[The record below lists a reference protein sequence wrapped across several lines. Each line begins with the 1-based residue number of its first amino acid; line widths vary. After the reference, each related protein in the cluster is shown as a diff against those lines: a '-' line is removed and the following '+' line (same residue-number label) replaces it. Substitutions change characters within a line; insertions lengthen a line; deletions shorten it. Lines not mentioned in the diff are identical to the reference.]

1 MPLDKER
8 GDPPRQWKTENE
20 RETNQESTTQEEYRM
35 IRNPWTS
42 VLVTAGV
49 ISAASVLQAEEGEQ
63 HPVVSALQSTTIS
76 GYVDT
81 SGIWLFEGGGTQ
93 LPGRSFDGSTKQ
105 NGFNLNVF
113 SLAIEKPLDDANWAA
128 GYRAQ
133 LLFGPDA
140 NALGSLSP
148 LGTSSGDFAVK
159 NAYVSLRAPLGN
171 GLKFKAGVWDTVVG
185 YEVFEAGNNPN
196 YSRSYGYYI
205 EPIVHTGVLAS
216 YDFTQWLSING
227 GVANGVADR
236 TVLNKINNRA
246 LDDDGTVAAG
256 KLSYLGSLALTA
268 PESLGFLAGSILYGG
283 IVDTGIGEDAY
294 GGDDV
299 INFYAGLTLLT
310 PWKALSI
317 GAAYDYQSNGAFDN
331 SYANALAGYASLRLT
346 EKLKL
351 NGRVDYATGSPT
363 TFGVATGNDVELLGV
378 VGTLDYSLW
387 ANAITRL
394 EFRWDN
400 DLSGDGAFIDGTK
413 TSAMSLALNVIYRF

>member
-1 MPLDKER
+1 
-8 GDPPRQWKTENE
+8 
-20 RETNQESTTQEEYRM
+20 M

-42 VLVTAGV
+42 VLLTAGV
-49 ISAASVLQAEEGEQ
+49 ISAGSVLQAEEAQ
-63 HPVVSALQSTTIS
+63 HPVVSALESTTIS

-81 SGIWLFEGGGTQ
+81 SGIWLFDGGGTE

-113 SLAIEKPLDDANWAA
+113 SLVIEKPLDDANWSA

-140 NALGSLSP
+140 NSFGSLSS
-148 LGTSSGDFAVK
+148 LGSESGDFAVK
-159 NAYVSLRAPLGN
+159 NAYASLRAPLGN
-171 GLKFKAGVWDTVVG
+171 GLDFKVGVFDTVVG

-196 YSRSYGYYI
+196 YSRSYGYFI
-205 EPIVHTGVLAS
+205 EPLVHTGVLAS
-216 YDFTQWLSING
+216 YEFTEWLSFNAGI
-227 GVANGVADR
+227 ANGVSDR
-236 TVLNKINNRA
+236 TVLNKINDRA
-246 LDDDGTVAAG
+246 YDADGSMAAG

-268 PESLGFLAGSILYGG
+268 PESMGFLAGAMLYGG
-283 IVDTGIGEDAY
+283 IVNTGIGEDAN

-299 INFYAGLTLLT
+299 VNFYAGLTLPT
-310 PWKALSI
+310 PWKALSV
-317 GAAYDYQSNGAFDN
+317 GAAYDYQSNGMFDD
-331 SYANALAGYASLRLT
+331 SYANAVAGYVSLQLS

-351 NGRVDYATGSPT
+351 NGRAEYATGSPGAFGT
-363 TFGVATGNDVELLGV
+363 TTGESAELFGVT
-378 VGTLDYSLW
+378 GTLDYSLW

-400 DLSGDGAFIDGTK
+400 DLSEEGTFIDGTK